1 MARFLVLQH
10 IACEPPAA
18 FEDELLAWGASLHRV
33 EVDEGDPLPDW
44 REFAGI
50 IAMGGPMGA
59 YEDDRLPW
67 LTAEKRLIA
76 EAVRAGTPYWGV
88 CLGAQLLAASL
99 DARAFT
105 GPEAEVGLL
114 VVRLTEAARTDPVF
128 STLPEEFVA
137 LQWHADTYD
146 LPEGAVRLAGSDAY
160 PQQAF
165 VVNNA
170 YAMQFH
176 LEVDGEL
183 ATSWGEVPAYARS
196 LEQLLG
202 PGALPRL
209 VEDVRRHEPQ
219 TTPQARGMFA
229 AWLQHVV
236 GLPPRSADAPRH
248 AQALELF
255 HGLGGAGGQGLQ
267 RGGGDAQVRDGGGAS
282 LEREAPE
289 PADGGALVAFGI
301 AVAQD
306 EADPQGVVERDL
318 GQLPG
323 RPQHQ

>member
-1 MARFLVLQH
+1 MATFLVLQH

-18 FEDELLAWGASLHRV
+18 FEDELRAWGAGLDRR

-44 REFAGI
+44 RGYAGI

-67 LTAEKRLIA
+67 LAAEKRLIGD
-76 EAVRAGTPYWGV
+76 AVRAGTPYWGV

-99 DARAFT
+99 GARAFP
-105 GPEAEVGLL
+105 GPAAEVGVLP
-114 VVRLTEAARTDPVF
+114 VRLTGAGRADPVF
-128 STLPEEFVA
+128 GALPSEFEA

-165 VVNNA
+165 AVHNA

-176 LEVDGEL
+176 LEIDAAL
-183 ATSWGEVPAYARS
+183 ATTWGDVPAYAQS

-209 VEDVRRHEPQ
+209 IAQVAEHQEQ
-219 TTPQARGMFA
+219 TTGQARRMFA
-229 AWLQHVV
+229 AWLEHVV
-236 GLPPRSADAPRH
+236 GLARTGAPAAAHSPR
-248 AQALELF
+248 
-255 HGLGGAGGQGLQ
+255 
-267 RGGGDAQVRDGGGAS
+267 
-282 LEREAPE
+282 
-289 PADGGALVAFGI
+289 
-301 AVAQD
+301 
-306 EADPQGVVERDL
+306 
-318 GQLPG
+318 
-323 RPQHQ
+323 